1 MPNLLSPPIL
11 ADASRRP
18 LAIAAAALLAAALGG
33 CVIPVSVP
41 ETVYSP
47 CHAGTSGAWRAEV
60 ESYLTA
66 HGKPLTRYNLVVTGE
81 VTVPTGGFRVWLE
94 EGPVQE
100 IEPRTLQVLVRTD
113 PPVEGATQAIV
124 THQVRGV
131 FPAQKRIGQVSLR
144 CGDGTLA
151 IVPVTPGPR

>member
-1 MPNLLSPPIL
+1 MSRAARNL
-11 ADASRRP
+11 ARATG
-18 LAIAAAALLAAALGG
+18 AALLVAGLGG
-33 CVIPVSVP
+33 CIIPVPVP

-47 CHAGTSGAWRAEV
+47 CHAVSSGGWHAEI

-66 HGKPLTRYNLVVTGE
+66 HGKPLTRYNLVVSGE

-100 IEPRTLQVLVRTD
+100 IEPRTLQILVRTD
-113 PPVEGATQAIV
+113 PAPGPVTEAIV
-124 THQVRGV
+124 THQVRGA
-131 FPAQKRIGQVSLR
+131 FPAKKRIGQVLLR

-151 IVPVTPGPR
+151 IIPVAERPR

>member
-1 MPNLLSPPIL
+1 MK
-11 ADASRRP
+11 RP
-18 LAIAAAALLAAALGG
+18 LRSAAAALAAAGLAG
-33 CVIPVSVP
+33 CVIPVPVP

-47 CHAGTSGAWRAEV
+47 CHATSSGGWKAEI
-60 ESYLTA
+60 ERYLTA

-100 IEPRTLQVLVRTD
+100 IEPRTLQILVRTD
-113 PPVEGATQAIV
+113 PPVEGATEALV
-124 THQVRGV
+124 THRVRGA
-131 FPAQKRIGQVSLR
+131 FPARKRIGQVSLR

-151 IVPVTPGPR
+151 LVPVAPRPR

>member
-1 MPNLLSPPIL
+1 M
-11 ADASRRP
+11 AG
-18 LAIAAAALLAAALGG
+18 LGG
-33 CVIPVSVP
+33 CVIPVPVP

-47 CHAGTSGAWRAEV
+47 CHAIASGAWRAEI

-66 HGKPLTRYNLVVTGE
+66 HGKPLTRYNLVVSGE

-100 IEPRTLQVLVRTD
+100 IEPRTLQILVRTD
-113 PPVEGATQAIV
+113 PPAEAATQAVV
-124 THQVRGV
+124 THQVRGA
-131 FPAQKRIGQVSLR
+131 FPARKRIDQISLR

-151 IVPVTPGPR
+151 LVPVEPRPR